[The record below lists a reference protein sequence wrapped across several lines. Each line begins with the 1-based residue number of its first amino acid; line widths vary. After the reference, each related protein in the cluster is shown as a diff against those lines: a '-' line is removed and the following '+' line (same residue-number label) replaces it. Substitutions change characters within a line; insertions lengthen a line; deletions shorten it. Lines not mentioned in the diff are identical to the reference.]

1 MRLFFDFKNRGPFF
15 EIDSLVSFLICSN
28 EVAMEKNTK
37 IHFYSNKAFFMCRLP
52 SIKVGSE
59 IGRDCVISFWYVG
72 VLHVSYCMTREEY
85 VKRSYFTRRKCIFS
99 FRITFHFRF

>member
-1 MRLFFDFKNRGPFF
+1 
-15 EIDSLVSFLICSN
+15 
-28 EVAMEKNTK
+28 
-37 IHFYSNKAFFMCRLP
+37 MCRLP

-85 VKRSYFTRRKCIFS
+85 VKRSYRGHGVEKFELDFDPTENTLPSHAKATTHGKRAPG
-99 FRITFHFRF
+99 